1 MNTQDRIIARRI
13 IELLSKSIGHYGLT
27 QTVPSKSGNNF
38 FAVAEFRTFIRRDGF
53 DGFDDCI
60 KIFRYDS
67 VANVQRIY
75 STFKSSSFIEFGD
88 PKLSQHNAMIG
99 PTFEMD
105 TVCQHISFEDA
116 CTDGF
121 EFQLETMYE
130 QEDVDL
136 LLLQAYIAD
145 FLHLNLI
152 SISPDLLKYSTA
164 KWLDLLDDVEAF
176 YAQLP

>member
-1 MNTQDRIIARRI
+1 MNTQDRIIVRRI
-13 IELLSKSIGHYGLT
+13 IELLSKSIGHYGIS
-27 QTVPSKSGNNF
+27 QTVPSKSGYNIF
-38 FAVAEFRTFIRRDGF
+38 FVGEHRTFIRRDGD

-60 KIFRYDS
+60 KIFRYRESD
-67 VANVQRIY
+67 NVQRIY
-75 STFKSSSFIEFGD
+75 STFKSLSFIEFGD

-99 PTFEMD
+99 PSFEVD

-116 CTDGF
+116 STDGF
-121 EFQLETMYE
+121 EFQLQTMYE

-136 LLLQAYIAD
+136 LLFQAYIAD

-152 SISPDLLKYSTA
+152 SIVPDMMNYSTEQ
-164 KWLDLLDDVEAF
+164 WLDLLDDVEAF

>member
-13 IELLSKSIGHYGLT
+13 IELLSKSIGHYGISK
-27 QTVPSKSGNNF
+27 TVPSKSGFNF
-38 FAVAEFRTFIRRDGF
+38 FMVGEYRAIIRRDGV
-53 DGFDDCI
+53 DNFDDCI
-60 KIFRYDS
+60 KIFRYRESD
-67 VANVQRIY
+67 NVQRIY
-75 STFKSSSFIEFGD
+75 STFKSISFIEFGD
-88 PKLSQHNAMIG
+88 PKLSQYDAMIG
-99 PTFEMD
+99 PSFEED
-105 TVCQHISFEDA
+105 AVCQHVSFEDA
-116 CTDGF
+116 STDGF

-152 SISPDLLKYSTA
+152 SISPDLLKYSTEQ
-164 KWLDLLDDVEAF
+164 WLDLLDDVEAF